1 VLTAGPEV
9 SVCIP
14 VYRGEA
20 FLAETIRSVLS
31 QTFEDF
37 ELVLLDNASTD
48 ETPHIARSFGDP
60 RLRIATNATT
70 ILQPD
75 NWRRAVE
82 LCRAPLVK
90 LVCAD
95 DLLYPECLERQVA
108 ALAADP
114 GLALVAA
121 RRDMIDESGR
131 ALFRGRGLKGLVG
144 ERSGVEVA
152 RRVVRSGANPIGEP
166 GGVLF
171 RRADYEAVG
180 GWRPER
186 QWAMDLDLW
195 IRLLSRGRFLG
206 QAETLAAFRVGGQ
219 SLSADND
226 VSIYGDQRAIVD
238 QVSANPRLRVRPV
251 DRAIGRL
258 GAHSGRL
265 RRLLLFALAAR
276 TSRRGPQA
284 VPTGPPVSSCGS

>member
-1 VLTAGPEV
+1 
-9 SVCIP
+9 VCIP

-20 FLAETIRSVLS
+20 FLAETIRSVLR
-31 QTFEDF
+31 QTFDDY

-48 ETPHIARSFGDP
+48 ETAQIARSFANP
-60 RLRIATNATT
+60 RIRIVTNTTT
-70 ILQPD
+70 IQQPD
-75 NWRRAVE
+75 NWRKAVE

-90 LVCAD
+90 LLCAD
-95 DLLYPECLERQVA
+95 DLLYPRCLERQVA
-108 ALAADP
+108 AMAADP

-131 ALFRGRGLKGLVG
+131 VLVRCRGLKGLVG

-171 RRADYEAVG
+171 RRADYAAVG
-180 GWRPER
+180 GWHPDRR
-186 QWAMDLDLW
+186 WAMDLDLW
-195 IRLLSRGRFLG
+195 IRLLSYGRLLG
-206 QAETLAAFRVGGQ
+206 QAETLAAFRVGGH

-226 VSIYGDQRAIVD
+226 ACIYGDQRAIVD
-238 QVSANPRLRVRPV
+238 EVSATPRLRVRPV

-258 GAHSGRL
+258 GAPSGRL
-265 RRLLLFALAAR
+265 RRRLLFALSAR
-276 TSRRGPQA
+276 TSRREPRVRPDA
-284 VPTGPPVSSCGS
+284 PALSPCGS